1 MAGNWALVEVPL
13 VRSER
18 MHRFRLN
25 IIIPWLWREFFF
37 FILYIIKNVNRTH
50 HMFKSA
56 YN

>member
-25 IIIPWLWREFFF
+25 IIIPWLWREKIDD
-37 FILYIIKNVNRTH
+37 ILNWVTADSLCIEQL
-50 HMFKSA
+50 
-56 YN
+56 